1 MKTNTISPDL
11 QDLDFEQ
18 QLAWLSTQLKAMN
31 RQLIVIGDFGEDLD
45 DEVTTL
51 LIDGE
56 RRRRELLFLNTMG
69 SRRQNLFELRA
80 VVANLAPPAERA
92 RLAKGTLKALN
103 QPTVP
108 VGVGT
113 DCGNAVGEKGKKL
126 TGISYM
132 ATADEVEPGEPLLVR
147 ALTEAE
153 DGSIT
158 LVLISGLT
166 DIASVLRN
174 HSDLVKQKVHSVAI
188 MGGINVVKGT
198 DDVLLD
204 EQGFMTPDDA
214 ANNKFDMESAKYTYR
229 RFQELG
235 IPLVILTRFASG
247 ACQVPR
253 SFYDDLAAT
262 GHPVGIKL
270 RNSQKLSIQA
280 LWYRANLPADDEKR
294 EKLPARCDKT
304 WFCNTFCAGKGL
316 DRTGDDEI
324 WDLIVGFNLYDPMT
338 LVAAIP
344 DLRRKFFEP
353 VTVTVQGVE
362 HLVIGVSKDKHGVK
376 EVQALREYMVQRCI
390 ESLTQSYKEK
400 FAAYID
406 QSDSIE
412 RDAPPTPPP
421 NAVAG
426 AGGGQPVG

>member
-1 MKTNTISPDL
+1 MKNTIAPVL
-11 QDLDFEQ
+11 QDLDFAQ
-18 QLAWLSTQLKAMN
+18 QLTWLAEQLKAMH

-80 VVANLAPPAERA
+80 VVANLAPPALRA

-103 QPTVP
+103 QPKVP

-113 DCGNAVGEKGKKL
+113 DCGNAVGEKEKKL

-132 ATADEVEPGEPLLVR
+132 ATADEVEPGEPLIVR

-166 DIASVLRN
+166 DIANVLRN

-198 DDVLLD
+198 NDVLLD
-204 EQGFMTPDDA
+204 ESGFMTPDDA

-235 IPLVILTRFASG
+235 IPLTILTRFASG

-270 RNSQKLSIQA
+270 RNSQKVSIQA
-280 LWYRANLPADDEKR
+280 LWYRANLPADDERR

-316 DRTGDDEI
+316 ERTGDDEI

-344 DLRRKFFEP
+344 DLRKKFFDP
-353 VTVTVQGVE
+353 VVVTVNGVE
-362 HLVIGVSKDKHGVK
+362 HLIIGVTKDKHGVK
-376 EVQALREYMVQRCI
+376 AVSELREYMVQRCI
-390 ESLTQSYKEK
+390 ESLTASIKEQVTI
-400 FAAYID
+400 APD
-406 QSDSIE
+406 QLASLDA
-412 RDAPPTPPP
+412 DAPPTPPP
-421 NAVAG
+421 DAAAG
-426 AGGGQPVG
+426 TGAK

>member
-1 MKTNTISPDL
+1 MKKHTISSDL
-11 QDLDFEQ
+11 QDLDFDQ
-18 QLAWLSTQLKAMN
+18 QLEWLSTQLKALN

-80 VVANLAPPAERA
+80 VVANLAPPAMRA

-103 QPTVP
+103 QPKVP
-108 VGVGT
+108 VGIGT
-113 DCGNAVGEKGKKL
+113 DCGNAVGEKEKKL

-132 ATADEVEPGEPLLVR
+132 ATPEEVEPGEPLLMR

-166 DIASVLRN
+166 DIANVLRN
-174 HSDLVKQKVHSVAI
+174 HSELVKQKVHSVAI

-198 DDVLLD
+198 NDVLLD
-204 EQGFMTPDDA
+204 DAGFMTPDDA
-214 ANNKFDMESAKYTYR
+214 ANNKFDMKSATYTYR

-235 IPLVILTRFASG
+235 IPLVILTRFAAG

-270 RNSQKLSIQA
+270 RSSQKVSIQA
-280 LWYRANLPADDEKR
+280 LWHRANLPADDERR
-294 EKLPARCDKT
+294 EMLPASRDKT
-304 WFCNTFCAGKGL
+304 WFCNTFCAGQGL

-353 VTVTVQGVE
+353 TTVTVNGVE
-362 HLVIGVSKDKHGVK
+362 HLIIGVSKDKHGVK

-390 ESLTQSYKEK
+390 ESLTASLKEQ
-400 FAAYID
+400 FSAYVD
-406 QSDSIE
+406 QSDSTE
-412 RDAPPTPPP
+412 PDAPPTPPP

-426 AGGGQPVG
+426 AGNQSVG